1 MAATTAHPPIRPTR
15 VLTYAGGGLA
25 VALGIVVLGNVNVHP
40 GENGGTGPGIATGV
54 LCALVTVGLFIGL
67 LPRLQRTERAA
78 IILGALAVVSL
89 AAFWSGLPPVL
100 AAAAAAALART
111 DGPGRAARTMTV
123 VAGVAAAFA
132 LGVTVAASH
141 LL

>member
-1 MAATTAHPPIRPTR
+1 
-15 VLTYAGGGLA
+15 VTYAGTGLS

-40 GENGGTGPGIATGV
+40 GENGGTGPGIFTGV
-54 LCALVTVGLFIGL
+54 LCALVTVGLFVGL

-78 IILGALAVVSL
+78 IVLAGLAVVSV
-89 AAFWSGLPPVL
+89 AVFWSGLPPVL

-111 DGPGRAARTMTV
+111 EGAGRASRTMTV
-123 VAGVAAAFA
+123 LAGVAAVFA
-132 LGVTVAASH
+132 LGVTLAGSH